1 MIADDMNLAKKLYD
15 LAKEEDELEAVAH
28 HLSIVSFRYV
38 PAGLKDRPGAD
49 AYLNKLNEAILNRLQ
64 AGGEVF
70 VSNAVIENKYCLRA
84 CIVNFRTTQED
95 IEVLA
100 AVVSQ
105 TGRQL
110 HEERIPDPL
119 TLVQ

>member
-1 MIADDMNLAKKLYD
+1 
-15 LAKEEDELEAVAH
+15 
-28 HLSIVSFRYV
+28 
-38 PAGLKDRPGAD
+38 
-49 AYLNKLNEAILNRLQ
+49 
-64 AGGEVF
+64 VF